1 MKIRFIYLFIFLLS
15 WGASIF
21 AETKE
26 PIVIWESDNKADTPE
41 LTFYP
46 TPQPS
51 DICIVVC
58 PGGGYGAH
66 AIQPEGYGIAKWL
79 NKNGIHAAV
88 LKYRLPKGRHA
99 LPLEDAKNAIKV
111 MRQNSDKYKFSKDKV
126 GIMGFSAG
134 GHLAASTTTLL
145 DIHERPNFGVFI
157 YPVISFGAHGHK
169 GSRNNLIGT
178 PTNKELVERYSL
190 EKQVD
195 QYIPPVFL
203 THAIDDKVVVIENSQ
218 MFYKEAIKF
227 QKQSMLIEL
236 SDGGHGLNGYKGAS
250 WDKWQTE
257 TLKWIKNLKL

>member
-1 MKIRFIYLFIFLLS
+1 MLS
-15 WGASIF
+15 KG
-21 AETKE
+21 
-26 PIVIWESDNKADTPE
+26 DTV
-41 LTFYP
+41 L
-46 TPQPS
+46 
-51 DICIVVC
+51 
-58 PGGGYGAH
+58 
-66 AIQPEGYGIAKWL
+66 PEGYGIAKWL
-79 NKNGIHAAV
+79 NKNGIQAAV
-88 LKYRLPKGRHA
+88 LKYRLPKGRHT
-99 LPLEDAKNAIKV
+99 LPLEDAKNAIKA
-111 MRQNSDKYKFSKDKV
+111 MREHSSKYKFNKDKV

-145 DIHERPNFGVFI
+145 DIHERPNFGIFI
-157 YPVISFGAHGHK
+157 YPVISFGVHGHK

-178 PTNKELVERYSL
+178 PTNKQHVERYSL

-203 THAIDDKVVVIENSQ
+203 AHAVDDKVVVLENSQ

-257 TLKWIKNLKL
+257 SLLWIKTLKL